1 MYKPGGYFIRNPDL
15 VPVYLHPGMWGWVLH
30 RITGLLIV
38 FYLLLHIWVIGRA
51 AVSPQSFD
59 AIMQTLSGPFWR
71 VLGVGLLACVPLTT
85 PIGGGFKRVTV
96 TLRKRFDMFACVRP
110 FRVFRVSNALS
121 QG

>member
-51 AVSPQSFD
+51 AVSPQSVD
-59 AIMQTLSGPFWR
+59 AIMETLSGPFWR
-71 VLGVGLLACVPLTT
+71 VLGVGLLACVLYHG
-85 PIGGGFKRVTV
+85 INGVRIILFDLGG
-96 TLRKRFDMFACVRP
+96 MAFARTGPSGMPV
-110 FRVFRVSNALS
+110 L
-121 QG
+121 